1 MPNLGWAVAE
11 PAVLDACER
20 AISVLSDAGAE
31 IEEVDGLGDIDP
43 APLWT
48 RFAATGTHRWLQN
61 HPARPVQEALGTTL
75 KGILERWGSADT
87 RTMEA
92 ANTDRHPVRTQHE
105 KRLTTWT
112 EFLSPTILHPAP
124 VHPQTGD
131 R

>member
-48 RFAATGTHRWLQN
+48 RFAATGTHRWLQH
-61 HPARPVQEALGTTL
+61 HPARPDQEALGTTL

-87 RTMEA
+87 RTRSEEHTSELQSLMRNSYA
-92 ANTDRHPVRTQHE
+92 VFCL
-105 KRLTTWT
+105 KKKKK
-112 EFLSPTILHPAP
+112 
-124 VHPQTGD
+124 
-131 R
+131 